1 MRETKTLNM
10 IRIVKL
16 WQDNKAPK
24 VYKEASNKLTKED
37 TKRPSKNFPPAEMVS
52 FQRTQSISFSVLQ
65 KMQQNW
71 YCNNKPNS

>member
-1 MRETKTLNM
+1 MREMETLNM

-37 TKRPSKNFPPAEMVS
+37 TLHIKTLKKFSPS
-52 FQRTQSISFSVLQ
+52 
-65 KMQQNW
+65 
-71 YCNNKPNS
+71 

>member
-1 MRETKTLNM
+1 METLNM

-37 TKRPSKNFPPAEMVS
+37 TQKDPQKIFPQQKWFLS
-52 FQRTQSISFSVLQ
+52 NVL
-65 KMQQNW
+65 KV
-71 YCNNKPNS
+71 

>member
-1 MRETKTLNM
+1 MREKKTLNM

-37 TKRPSKNFPPAEMVS
+37 TLHIKTLKKFSPSWNGFFPMYSEYKFLRSSKNAAEL
-52 FQRTQSISFSVLQ
+52 VLQ
-65 KMQQNW
+65 
-71 YCNNKPNS
+71 

>member
-37 TKRPSKNFPPAEMVS
+37 TQKDPQKIFPQQKWFLS
-52 FQRTQSISFSVLQ
+52 NVL
-65 KMQQNW
+65 KV
-71 YCNNKPNS
+71 